1 MALWPPCG
9 AGIDYRPGPWAEWG
23 HIWGGRLCERLWLR
37 KPNGTGTP
45 CSRGFPAL
53 LTLHQKPNLLALGGC
68 RGRGPG
74 RDASPAVPGV
84 SWAVQ
89 LLSWAPWLGPG
100 RLLAVLM
107 VSWCGLGPWWAPGAP
122 WPVMAAGDPGPWP
135 VILAVILADR
145 VPWGSCS
152 ERVWCQLGRA
162 AAVLGLL
169 AKCPTWAQ
177 VEFLVIFPNGEFFLH
192 PKPYEVGPWRWALAV
207 GCALMRVC
215 APVRA

>member
-1 MALWPPCG
+1 MRKALAPKAKRHGFPLFKGVPC
-9 AGIDYRPGPWAEWG
+9 APDPSPKAKYARPGGMPGEG
-23 HIWGGRLCERLWLR
+23 PR
-37 KPNGTGTP
+37 
-45 CSRGFPAL
+45 
-53 LTLHQKPNLLALGGC
+53 QGC
-68 RGRGPG
+68 K
-74 RDASPAVPGV
+74 PAVPGV

-100 RLLAVLM
+100 WLLAVLV

-162 AAVLGLL
+162 AAVLGPL

-177 VEFLVIFPNGEFFLH
+177 VAFFVIS
-192 PKPYEVGPWRWALAV
+192 
-207 GCALMRVC
+207 
-215 APVRA
+215 